1 MAALH
6 SRILVVVV
14 SLGLFAA
21 AFLSGDHGSARAA
34 VGSTTGPLVASSRP
48 DTAVL
53 VAQGMAPGETRSG
66 DVTISNVG
74 DSTGA
79 FVLTG
84 SGLTDSSARLS
95 SVLGLTVTDVTPG
108 RPGSQL
114 YAGPVGGLSGIQL
127 GTLAQGETRT
137 YRFTVNVAA
146 GAGNAYQGATTS
158 MGFVWTTTA
167 TAAAPTPVPTP
178 VPAPVVKPQA
188 KVAPLPT
195 ASMTASS
202 RQTGA
207 KGSVAATIVCE
218 ARCQATLSG
227 SALDGEKSLPMKTV
241 RRNIITPAKV
251 RMRINLPKR
260 AKAALKEGRP
270 LAVRLRLKATMGTR
284 VLVVRRTVRVQASH
298 R

>member
-14 SLGLFAA
+14 SMGLFAA

-34 VGSTTGPLVASSRP
+34 VGSATGPLIASDRA

-53 VAQGMAPGETRSG
+53 VARGMAPGETRSG
-66 DVTISNVG
+66 DVTITNVG
-74 DSTGA
+74 DSSGA
-79 FVLTG
+79 FVLTE
-84 SGLTDSSARLS
+84 SGLTDSTARLS
-95 SVLGLTVTDVTPG
+95 SVLGLTVSDVTPG
-108 RPGSQL
+108 RSGSQL
-114 YAGPVGGLSGIQL
+114 YAGPMSGLSGVQL
-127 GTLAQGETRT
+127 GVLAQGEVRT

-167 TAAAPTPVPTP
+167 TAAAPDPVPTP
-178 VPAPVVKPQA
+178 VPTPVVKPQA
-188 KVAPLPT
+188 KVVPLPT
-195 ASMTASS
+195 ASLTASS

-207 KGSVAATIVCE
+207 KGSVAATIVCQ

-227 SALDGEKSLPMKTV
+227 SALDGEKSLAMKTV

-260 AKAALKEGRP
+260 AKDALKEGRA

-284 VLVVRRTVRVQASH
+284 VLVVRRTVRVEASH